1 MDAAEFFGGP
11 HDGLV
16 LNMEQIYSWCR
27 LIKTEREDEKRL
39 FALMPSPIDWSRVVD
54 GKLPKD
60 GPFDIVYAY
69 EILRRQGEIA
79 FVLRSHDEFGDATDG
94 L

>member
-11 HDGLV
+11 HDGLI
-16 LNMEQIYSWCR
+16 LKMEQIHNWCR
-27 LIKTEREDEKRL
+27 LIKTEREDEERL
-39 FALMPSPIDWSRVVD
+39 FALMPSPIDWDRVVD

-60 GPFDIVYAY
+60 GPFDMVYAY
-69 EILRRQGEIA
+69 EILRRDEGLA
-79 FVLRSHDEFGDATDG
+79 FVLRSHDEFSEADDG